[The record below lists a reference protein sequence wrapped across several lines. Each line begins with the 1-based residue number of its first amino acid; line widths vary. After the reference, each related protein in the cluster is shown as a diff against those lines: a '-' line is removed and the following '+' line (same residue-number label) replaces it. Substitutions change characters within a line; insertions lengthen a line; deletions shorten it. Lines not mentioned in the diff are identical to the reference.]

1 MLSQK
6 SFIPRKKKTRLSVRQ
21 VHVSYFWSLHLPKYL
36 IYYIQDG
43 SSSPLSSCEFCALSL
58 RLCFVHSFNICC
70 VLLCVS
76 QSAKPCLKALTIY
89 WKKQARKGTEPE
101 VSVIIE
107 ICTQY
112 YGSKEEIKSN
122 WARDS
127 VIGESPPRVGPK
139 VTLNERQL
147 KMFSTKI

>member
-1 MLSQK
+1 M
-6 SFIPRKKKTRLSVRQ
+6 
-21 VHVSYFWSLHLPKYL
+21 
-36 IYYIQDG
+36 
-43 SSSPLSSCEFCALSL
+43 
-58 RLCFVHSFNICC
+58 
-70 VLLCVS
+70 
-76 QSAKPCLKALTIY
+76 
-89 WKKQARKGTEPE
+89 
-101 VSVIIE
+101 SVIIE

-112 YGSKEEIKSN
+112 YGSKEERKSN